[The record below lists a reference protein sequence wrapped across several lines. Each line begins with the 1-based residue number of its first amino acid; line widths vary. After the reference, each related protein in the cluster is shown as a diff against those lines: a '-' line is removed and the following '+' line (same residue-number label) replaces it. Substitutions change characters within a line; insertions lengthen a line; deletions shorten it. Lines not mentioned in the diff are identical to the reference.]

1 MTRDVQRSAQGYT
14 YPHFR
19 DSESSTTRAGQPAR
33 GENANAAE
41 KEAACKGNLSGR
53 LRDQVCIRGRRISST
68 EPQAFAVWQSPACPC
83 TRRRRSG
90 LESIGNFVHLFTTV
104 EGISEIIR
112 FGGLMLL
119 ILIVF
124 AETGLLV
131 GFFLP
136 GDSLLVTA
144 GFLAATTDV
153 LSIGPVVVALSL
165 AAIVGDST
173 GYYIGKKA
181 GAALYNRP
189 QSRFFNRERLLAT
202 KAFYD
207 KYGGITIVL
216 ARFMPFARTFAPVVA
231 GVAEMNYRKFLTFN
245 IVGGIGWVVSMSL
258 LGYFFGQI
266 PFVKQHI
273 EKAIVLIIVLSIA
286 PVAVHAWKSRKPR
299 AHSQA
304 ASSPRR

>member
-1 MTRDVQRSAQGYT
+1 M
-14 YPHFR
+14 
-19 DSESSTTRAGQPAR
+19 
-33 GENANAAE
+33 
-41 KEAACKGNLSGR
+41 
-53 LRDQVCIRGRRISST
+53 
-68 EPQAFAVWQSPACPC
+68 
-83 TRRRRSG
+83 
-90 LESIGNFVHLFTTV
+90 ESIGNLVHLFTTV

-124 AETGLLV
+124 SETGLLV

-153 LSIGPVVVALSL
+153 LDIWSVLTTLSV
-165 AAIVGDST
+165 AAIIGDST

-189 QSRFFNRERLLAT
+189 QSRLFHRERLLAT

-207 KYGGITIVL
+207 KYGGMTIIL

-231 GVAEMNYRKFLTFN
+231 GIAEMDYRKFVTFN
-245 IVGGIGWVVSMSL
+245 IMGGIGWVVSMSL

-266 PFVKQHI
+266 PVVKQHI
-273 EKAIVLIIVLSIA
+273 EKAIILIILLSVTPVVL
-286 PVAVHAWKSRKPR
+286 HAWKSRKVRPP
-299 AHSQA
+299 
-304 ASSPRR
+304 ASVVPK

>member
-1 MTRDVQRSAQGYT
+1 MESLGYFI
-14 YPHFR
+14 HLI
-19 DSESSTTRAGQPAR
+19 TT
-33 GENANAAE
+33 
-41 KEAACKGNLSGR
+41 
-53 LRDQVCIRGRRISST
+53 I
-68 EPQAFAVWQSPACPC
+68 
-83 TRRRRSG
+83 
-90 LESIGNFVHLFTTV
+90 

-153 LSIGPVVVALSL
+153 LDIGSVLITLSV
-165 AAIVGDST
+165 AAIIGDST
-173 GYYIGKKA
+173 GYYIGKRA
-181 GAALYNRP
+181 GAVLYNRP
-189 QSRFFNRERLLAT
+189 QSRFFHRERLLST
-202 KAFYD
+202 KAFYET
-207 KYGGITIVL
+207 YGGMTIIL

-231 GVAEMNYRKFLTFN
+231 GIAEMDYRKFVMFN
-245 IVGGIGWVVSMSL
+245 ILGGIGWVVSMSL

-273 EKAIVLIIVLSIA
+273 EKAIILIIVLSIT
-286 PVAVHAWKSRKPR
+286 PVAVHAWQARRTR
-299 AHSQA
+299 AQSA
-304 ASSPRR
+304 GVTM

>member
-1 MTRDVQRSAQGYT
+1 MESLGY
-14 YPHFR
+14 F
-19 DSESSTTRAGQPAR
+19 
-33 GENANAAE
+33 
-41 KEAACKGNLSGR
+41 
-53 LRDQVCIRGRRISST
+53 I
-68 EPQAFAVWQSPACPC
+68 
-83 TRRRRSG
+83 
-90 LESIGNFVHLFTTV
+90 HLITTV

-119 ILIVF
+119 MLIVF

-144 GFLAATTDV
+144 GFLAATTDILGIGSV
-153 LSIGPVVVALSL
+153 LITLSV
-165 AAIVGDST
+165 AAIIGDST

-189 QSRFFNRERLLAT
+189 QSRFFHRERLLTT
-202 KAFYD
+202 KAFYE
-207 KYGGITIVL
+207 KYGGMTIIL

-231 GVAEMNYRKFLTFN
+231 GIAEMDYRKFVTFN
-245 IVGGIGWVVSMSL
+245 ILGGIGWVVSMSL

-273 EKAIVLIIVLSIA
+273 EKVIVLIIVLSIT
-286 PVAVHAWKSRKPR
+286 PVAVHAWK
-299 AHSQA
+299 A
-304 ASSPRR
+304 RRTHAQSAGVTK

>member
-1 MTRDVQRSAQGYT
+1 
-14 YPHFR
+14 
-19 DSESSTTRAGQPAR
+19 
-33 GENANAAE
+33 
-41 KEAACKGNLSGR
+41 
-53 LRDQVCIRGRRISST
+53 
-68 EPQAFAVWQSPACPC
+68 
-83 TRRRRSG
+83 
-90 LESIGNFVHLFTTV
+90 LESIGNLVHLFTTV

-124 AETGLLV
+124 SETGLLV

-153 LSIGPVVVALSL
+153 LDIWSVLTTLSV
-165 AAIVGDST
+165 AAIIGDST

-189 QSRFFNRERLLAT
+189 QSRLFHRERLLAT

-207 KYGGITIVL
+207 KYGGMTIIL

-231 GVAEMNYRKFLTFN
+231 GIAEMDYRKFVTFN
-245 IVGGIGWVVSMSL
+245 IMGGIGWVVSMSL

-266 PFVKQHI
+266 PVVKQHI
-273 EKAIVLIIVLSIA
+273 EKAIILIILLSVTPVVL
-286 PVAVHAWKSRKPR
+286 HAWKSRKVRPP
-299 AHSQA
+299 
-304 ASSPRR
+304 ASVVPK

>member
-1 MTRDVQRSAQGYT
+1 LD
-14 YPHFR
+14 
-19 DSESSTTRAGQPAR
+19 
-33 GENANAAE
+33 
-41 KEAACKGNLSGR
+41 
-53 LRDQVCIRGRRISST
+53 
-68 EPQAFAVWQSPACPC
+68 
-83 TRRRRSG
+83 
-90 LESIGNFVHLFTTV
+90 SIGNFIHLITSV

-112 FGGLMLL
+112 FGGLMFL

-153 LSIGPVVVALSL
+153 LSIWSVLTTLSV

-189 QSRFFNRERLLAT
+189 QSRFFHRERLLTT
-202 KAFYD
+202 KAFYE
-207 KYGGITIVL
+207 KYGGMTIIL

-231 GVAEMNYRKFLTFN
+231 GVADMDYRKFVTFN
-245 IVGGIGWVVSMSL
+245 ILGGIGWVVSMSL

-273 EKAIVLIIVLSIA
+273 EKAIILIVLLSVA
-286 PVAVHAWKSRKPR
+286 PVVLHALKSRKAP
-299 AHSQA
+299 AP
-304 ASSPRR
+304 ASVTSE

>member
-1 MTRDVQRSAQGYT
+1 M
-14 YPHFR
+14 
-19 DSESSTTRAGQPAR
+19 
-33 GENANAAE
+33 ANAVA
-41 KEAACKGNLSGR
+41 
-53 LRDQVCIRGRRISST
+53 T
-68 EPQAFAVWQSPACPC
+68 TP
-83 TRRRRSG
+83 TRQG
-90 LESIGNFVHLFTTV
+90 GATLESITNFIHLFTTV

-153 LSIGPVVVALSL
+153 LSIGPTLASLSL

-173 GYYIGKKA
+173 GYYLGKKA

-189 QSRFFNRERLLAT
+189 QSRFFNRARLLAT

-207 KYGGITIVL
+207 KYGGITIII

-245 IVGGIGWVVSMSL
+245 ILGGIGWVVSMSL

-273 EKAIVLIIVLSIA
+273 EKVIVLIIVLSVA
-286 PVAVHAWKSRKPR
+286 PVAVHAWKSRQLR
-299 AHSQA
+299 ASSRGG
-304 ASSPRR
+304 SSPRL

>member
-1 MTRDVQRSAQGYT
+1 L
-14 YPHFR
+14 
-19 DSESSTTRAGQPAR
+19 
-33 GENANAAE
+33 
-41 KEAACKGNLSGR
+41 EAL
-53 LRDQVCIRGRRISST
+53 
-68 EPQAFAVWQSPACPC
+68 
-83 TRRRRSG
+83 
-90 LESIGNFVHLFTTV
+90 GNFLHLITTV
-104 EGISEIIR
+104 EGISDIIR

-119 ILIVF
+119 IVIVF

-153 LSIGPVVVALSL
+153 LSIWSVLTALSL

-181 GAALYNRP
+181 GGALYNRP
-189 QSRFFNRERLLAT
+189 QSRFFHRERLLTT
-202 KAFYD
+202 KAFYE
-207 KYGGITIVL
+207 KYGGLTIIL

-231 GVAEMNYRKFLTFN
+231 GVAEMDYRKFVTFN
-245 IVGGIGWVVSMSL
+245 ILGGVGWVFSMSL

-273 EKAIVLIIVLSIA
+273 EKAIILIILLSIA
-286 PVAVHAWKSRKPR
+286 PVAVQAWRSRRSYARPPT
-299 AHSQA
+299 
-304 ASSPRR
+304 ASSLHP

>member
-1 MTRDVQRSAQGYT
+1 MEAFG
-14 YPHFR
+14 HF
-19 DSESSTTRAGQPAR
+19 
-33 GENANAAE
+33 
-41 KEAACKGNLSGR
+41 
-53 LRDQVCIRGRRISST
+53 I
-68 EPQAFAVWQSPACPC
+68 
-83 TRRRRSG
+83 
-90 LESIGNFVHLFTTV
+90 HLITTV

-112 FGGLMLL
+112 YGGLLLL
-119 ILIVF
+119 IFIVF

-153 LSIGPVVVALSL
+153 LDIWSVLVALSL
-165 AAIVGDST
+165 AAILGDST

-189 QSRFFNRERLLAT
+189 RSRFFHRDRLLAT

-207 KYGGITIVL
+207 KYGGMTIIL

-231 GVAEMNYRKFLTFN
+231 GVAEMNYRKFVTFN

-273 EKAIVLIIVLSIA
+273 EKAIILIIVLSIA
-286 PVAVHAWKSRKPR
+286 PVAVHAWRSRRSYAPPPT
-299 AHSQA
+299 
-304 ASSPRR
+304 ASSLHS

>member
-1 MTRDVQRSAQGYT
+1 LD
-14 YPHFR
+14 
-19 DSESSTTRAGQPAR
+19 
-33 GENANAAE
+33 
-41 KEAACKGNLSGR
+41 
-53 LRDQVCIRGRRISST
+53 
-68 EPQAFAVWQSPACPC
+68 
-83 TRRRRSG
+83 
-90 LESIGNFVHLFTTV
+90 SIGSFVHLITTV

-112 FGGLMLL
+112 YGGLMLL
-119 ILIVF
+119 VLIVF

-153 LSIGPVVVALSL
+153 LDIWPVLTTLSV
-165 AAIVGDST
+165 AAIIGDST

-189 QSRFFNRERLLAT
+189 QSRLFHRDRLLAT
-202 KAFYD
+202 KVFYE
-207 KYGGITIVL
+207 KYGGMTIIV

-231 GVAEMNYRKFLTFN
+231 GIAEMDYRKFVTFN
-245 IVGGIGWVVSMSL
+245 VVGGIGWVVSMSL

-273 EKAIVLIIVLSIA
+273 EKAIVLIIVLSVA
-286 PVAVHAWKSRKPR
+286 PVAVHAWKSRRMRTRP
-299 AHSQA
+299 AV
-304 ASSPRR
+304 ASE

>member
-1 MTRDVQRSAQGYT
+1 M
-14 YPHFR
+14 
-19 DSESSTTRAGQPAR
+19 ES
-33 GENANAAE
+33 
-41 KEAACKGNLSGR
+41 L
-53 LRDQVCIRGRRISST
+53 
-68 EPQAFAVWQSPACPC
+68 
-83 TRRRRSG
+83 
-90 LESIGNFVHLFTTV
+90 GNFIHLLTTV

-124 AETGLLV
+124 AETGLLI

-144 GFLAATTDV
+144 GFLAATTDILDIWTV
-153 LSIGPVVVALSL
+153 LTTLSI
-165 AAIVGDST
+165 AAIIGDST

-189 QSRFFNRERLLAT
+189 QSRLFHRERLLTT
-202 KAFYD
+202 KAFYE
-207 KYGGITIVL
+207 KYGGMTIIL

-231 GVAEMNYRKFLTFN
+231 GVAEMEYRKFVTFN
-245 IVGGIGWVVSMSL
+245 ILGGIGWVVSLSL

-286 PVAVHAWKSRKPR
+286 PVAVHAWKSRKT
-299 AHSQA
+299 QA
-304 ASSPRR
+304 QSAAVAR

>member
-1 MTRDVQRSAQGYT
+1 M
-14 YPHFR
+14 
-19 DSESSTTRAGQPAR
+19 
-33 GENANAAE
+33 
-41 KEAACKGNLSGR
+41 
-53 LRDQVCIRGRRISST
+53 SST
-68 EPQAFAVWQSPACPC
+68 EPQAFAAWRSPARLC

-90 LESIGNFVHLFTTV
+90 LESIGNFIHLFTTV

-153 LSIGPVVVALSL
+153 LEIWSVLTALSL
-165 AAIVGDST
+165 AAILGDST
-173 GYYIGKKA
+173 GFYIGKKA

-189 QSRFFNRERLLAT
+189 QSRFFHRERLLST
-202 KAFYD
+202 KVFYE
-207 KYGGITIVL
+207 KYGGLTIIL

-231 GVAEMNYRKFLTFN
+231 GVAEMDYRKFVTFN
-245 IVGGIGWVVSMSL
+245 ILGGVGWVISMSL

-273 EKAIVLIIVLSIA
+273 EKVIVLIVLLSIT
-286 PVAVHAWKSRKPR
+286 PVAVHVWKSRKPYAR
-299 AHSQA
+299 SPTT
-304 ASSPRR
+304 SSLHR

>member
-1 MTRDVQRSAQGYT
+1 
-14 YPHFR
+14 
-19 DSESSTTRAGQPAR
+19 
-33 GENANAAE
+33 
-41 KEAACKGNLSGR
+41 
-53 LRDQVCIRGRRISST
+53 
-68 EPQAFAVWQSPACPC
+68 
-83 TRRRRSG
+83 
-90 LESIGNFVHLFTTV
+90 LESIGNFIHLITTV

-153 LSIGPVVVALSL
+153 LAIWPVLTTLSV

-189 QSRFFNRERLLAT
+189 QSRFFHRERLLST
-202 KAFYD
+202 KAFYE
-207 KYGGITIVL
+207 KYGGMTIIL

-231 GVAEMNYRKFLTFN
+231 GVAEMNYRKFVTFN
-245 IVGGIGWVVSMSL
+245 IVGGIGWVVSMSS

-273 EKAIVLIIVLSIA
+273 EKVIVLIIILSVA
-286 PVAVHAWKSRKPR
+286 PVAVHAWKARK
-299 AHSQA
+299 AHVHPA
-304 ASSPRR
+304 GVAR

>member
-1 MTRDVQRSAQGYT
+1 
-14 YPHFR
+14 
-19 DSESSTTRAGQPAR
+19 
-33 GENANAAE
+33 
-41 KEAACKGNLSGR
+41 
-53 LRDQVCIRGRRISST
+53 
-68 EPQAFAVWQSPACPC
+68 
-83 TRRRRSG
+83 
-90 LESIGNFVHLFTTV
+90 LESLGYFIHLITTV

-144 GFLAATTDV
+144 GFLAATTDILGIGSV
-153 LSIGPVVVALSL
+153 LITLSV
-165 AAIVGDST
+165 AAIIGDST
-173 GYYIGKKA
+173 GYYIGKRA

-189 QSRFFNRERLLAT
+189 QSRFFHRERLLST
-202 KAFYD
+202 KAFYET
-207 KYGGITIVL
+207 YGGMTIIL

-231 GVAEMNYRKFLTFN
+231 GIAEMDYRKFVTFN
-245 IVGGIGWVVSMSL
+245 ILGGIGWVVSMSL

-273 EKAIVLIIVLSIA
+273 EKAIILIIVLSIT
-286 PVAVHAWKSRKPR
+286 PVAVHAWKARRTR
-299 AHSQA
+299 AQSA
-304 ASSPRR
+304 GVTM

>member
-1 MTRDVQRSAQGYT
+1 LD
-14 YPHFR
+14 F
-19 DSESSTTRAGQPAR
+19 
-33 GENANAAE
+33 
-41 KEAACKGNLSGR
+41 
-53 LRDQVCIRGRRISST
+53 
-68 EPQAFAVWQSPACPC
+68 
-83 TRRRRSG
+83 
-90 LESIGNFVHLFTTV
+90 IGNFVHLLTTV

-153 LSIGPVVVALSL
+153 LDLWSVLTSLSI
-165 AAIVGDST
+165 AAIIGDST
-173 GYYIGKKA
+173 GYYIGRKA

-189 QSRFFNRERLLAT
+189 QSRLFHRERLLST
-202 KAFYD
+202 KAFYE
-207 KYGGITIVL
+207 KYGGTTIIL

-231 GVAEMNYRKFLTFN
+231 GVAEMDYRKFVTFN
-245 IVGGIGWVVSMSL
+245 ILGGIGWVVSMSL

-273 EKAIVLIIVLSIA
+273 EKAIIFIILLSVA
-286 PVAVHAWKSRKPR
+286 PVVLHAWKSRKLQAR
-299 AHSQA
+299 ASA
-304 ASSPRR
+304 ISK

>member
-1 MTRDVQRSAQGYT
+1 MD
-14 YPHFR
+14 
-19 DSESSTTRAGQPAR
+19 
-33 GENANAAE
+33 
-41 KEAACKGNLSGR
+41 
-53 LRDQVCIRGRRISST
+53 
-68 EPQAFAVWQSPACPC
+68 
-83 TRRRRSG
+83 
-90 LESIGNFVHLFTTV
+90 SIGNFIHLITTV

-112 FGGLMLL
+112 FGGLLL
-119 ILIVF
+119 LVLIVF

-153 LSIGPVVVALSL
+153 LDIWHVVTTLSM
-165 AAIVGDST
+165 AAIIGDST

-189 QSRFFNRERLLAT
+189 QSRLFHRERLLTT
-202 KAFYD
+202 KAFYE
-207 KYGGITIVL
+207 KYGGTTIIL

-231 GVAEMNYRKFLTFN
+231 GIAEMNYRKFVMFN
-245 IVGGIGWVVSMSL
+245 VLGGIGWVISMSL

-273 EKAIVLIIVLSIA
+273 EKAIVLIIVLSVV
-286 PVAVHAWKSRKPR
+286 PVAVHAWRSRRLHARP
-299 AHSQA
+299 AG
-304 ASSPRR
+304 ASD

>member
-1 MTRDVQRSAQGYT
+1 
-14 YPHFR
+14 
-19 DSESSTTRAGQPAR
+19 
-33 GENANAAE
+33 
-41 KEAACKGNLSGR
+41 
-53 LRDQVCIRGRRISST
+53 
-68 EPQAFAVWQSPACPC
+68 
-83 TRRRRSG
+83 
-90 LESIGNFVHLFTTV
+90 LESLGHFIHLITTV
-104 EGISEIIR
+104 DGISEIIR
-112 FGGLMLL
+112 YGGLMLL

-144 GFLAATTDV
+144 GFLAATTDILDIWSV
-153 LSIGPVVVALSL
+153 LTALSA
-165 AAIVGDST
+165 AAIIGDST

-189 QSRFFNRERLLAT
+189 QSRFFHRERLLTT
-202 KAFYD
+202 KAFYE
-207 KYGGITIVL
+207 KYGGMTIIL

-231 GVAEMNYRKFLTFN
+231 GVAEMDYRKFVSFN
-245 IVGGIGWVVSMSL
+245 ILGGIGWVVSMSL

-273 EKAIVLIIVLSIA
+273 EKAIILIILLSVT

-299 AHSQA
+299 IR
-304 ASSPRR
+304 ASAMSK